1 MNNQLT
7 VRRQSPRSRLI
18 IVLHHIIRR
27 SIDSAARTLYT
38 EAELW
43 FRWDATLA
51 TQRYIRARI
60 NNARFN
66 LIHRTQVTATERRGI
81 ISPIP
86 FERLHTPGDLPP
98 PIGISSNLTNQT
110 DLPAPYFIFSTNET
124 EESFS
129 SLPSAPLSFLSN
141 IFNARSRR
149 RFRNTTPAF
158 NTAHHE

>member
-86 FERLHTPGDLPP
+86 FERLHAPGDLPA
-98 PIGISSNLTNQT
+98 PIRISSHFTNQT
-110 DLPAPYFIFSTNET
+110 DLPTPHFIFSNET

-129 SLPSAPLSFLSN
+129 SLPTTPLSFLSN

-149 RFRNTTPAF
+149 RFRNTTLAF
-158 NTAHHE
+158 STAHHE